1 MEMQAVPSSGAER
14 WSQAGKRIAAGA
26 FRRPAAAVARGI
38 ATGVV
43 IAAWPARAAEPMP
56 PVLLTAAEAAV
67 RVRTLSGRILRAR
80 TAVEA
85 LHDWCEERGIGGG
98 AIRALRRAEP
108 RPAPPSDVVVKA
120 LGLGRDEQLECR
132 QVCMVRGGT
141 VLMEADNWFIPDRLL
156 PPVRALLKATDLP
169 FGAAIAPLEPSRR
182 TTFLRFPQPALRAAA
197 RDFLLH
203 GEDADLAA
211 SMALAAS
218 EVVLEV
224 EAIVLDCQR
233 RPLAVV
239 AERYRASLLAGS

>member
-1 MEMQAVPSSGAER
+1 MDLQAVPSDRTER

-26 FRRPAAAVARGI
+26 FRRPAGAGRGV
-38 ATGVV
+38 ATGMV
-43 IAAWPARAAEPMP
+43 IAAWPARAAEAVPPMRL
-56 PVLLTAAEAAV
+56 PVAEAAV

-85 LHDWCEERGIGGG
+85 LHDWCEERGIGAG

-108 RPAPPSDVVVKA
+108 RPAPPSDVVVRA
-120 LGLGRDEQLECR
+120 LGLGRDELLQCR

-156 PPVRALLKATDLP
+156 PPVRALLDGTDLP
-169 FGAAIAPLEPSRR
+169 FGVAIAPLEPSRR

-197 RDFLLH
+197 RDLLLQ
-203 GEDADLAA
+203 GEGAGLADP
-211 SMALAAS
+211 MALAAS

-239 AERYRASLLAGS
+239 AERYRASLLAGD